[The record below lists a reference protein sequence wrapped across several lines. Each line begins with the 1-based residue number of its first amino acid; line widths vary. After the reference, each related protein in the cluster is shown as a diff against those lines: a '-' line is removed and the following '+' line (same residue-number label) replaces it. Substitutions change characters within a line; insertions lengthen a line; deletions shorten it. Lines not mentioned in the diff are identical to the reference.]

1 MPTGNLSL
9 YLWSS
14 TRSPHMQGNNIN
26 PNGTGATLAA
36 PASQYQGRAG
46 LSPAFMKPYT
56 RRKVTGRRVSSTP
69 STNRAQWDCTHGLAE
84 EATGMEKAWGAVEL
98 APERGRC
105 AELLLSPLPA
115 LCSPST
121 VQDILLACL
130 LEPILTFQ
138 SIILVRLLHY
148 ILNAASAN

>member
-1 MPTGNLSL
+1 
-9 YLWSS
+9 
-14 TRSPHMQGNNIN
+14 MQGNNIN

-46 LSPAFMKPYT
+46 LSTAFMKPQT
-56 RRKVTGRRVSSTP
+56 RRKVTVRTVASPP

-84 EATGMEKAWGAVEL
+84 EATGMEKARGAREL

-115 LCSPST
+115 LYSPTT